1 MWRPV
6 EMKGAKHGLLRH
18 ALRSFVI
25 LCDHE
30 LRQAE
35 RIGQQDKFLALVVAL
50 LANARDELDTL
61 KPFVL
66 SELHLTR
73 KRVHMLDE
81 VGHNFL
87 QTLVRRAFKP
97 SYDLIR
103 NIMFIQILHID
114 LLWETLCG

>member
-1 MWRPV
+1 MRRPV

-50 LANARDELDTL
+50 LANARDELDSL

-73 KRVHMLDE
+73 KRVEGRLREKARDS
-81 VGHNFL
+81 GSI
-87 QTLVRRAFKP
+87 RAAAGKRAAP
-97 SYDLIR
+97 RSAR
-103 NIMFIQILHID
+103 
-114 LLWETLCG
+114 